1 MLTHLRSAAAA
12 LVLLLLLWLLLLVLV
27 PACLSPLAACLC
39 SFACMFMLVHTCPG
53 VHSYLLGC
61 AGSHL
66 FVRSF
71 VLIHACLCSFVCMFA
86 LVLPFVCTL
95 GCAGFCPFMHSF
107 VLVHAHPCTH
117 SAVLVPACLCVCSC
131 LFVLVHA
138 HLGSFVCI
146 KYTVSTHI
154 IIRKLTFVICILNL
168 DKIIWL
174 VFDM

>member
-1 MLTHLRSAAAA
+1 MRSEPGVAHHCY
-12 LVLLLLLWLLLLVLV
+12 LLVCTC
-27 PACLSPLAACLC
+27 P
-39 SFACMFMLVHTCPG
+39 VHTCPAICL
-53 VHSYLLGC
+53 YLLGC

-66 FVRSF
+66 LVRSF

-86 LVLPFVCTL
+86 LVLPFSCTL

-107 VLVHAHPCTH
+107 VLVRAHLCTH

-138 HLGSFVCI
+138 HSGSFVCI

-154 IIRKLTFVICILNL
+154 IIRKFTFVICIINL
-168 DKIIWL
+168 QWLKKLPQCLLIFERLIWYEVL
-174 VFDM
+174 T